1 MPLQINRSFIH
12 GFDQLLL
19 EKGVQPA
26 TFYRQAKL
34 TPSHFDQDDK
44 LIPFYNELRLF
55 EIASKYFSEPD
66 FCLKLAERQSLSVIG
81 PVHQAI
87 RPRATVRESICA
99 IQENLHLSV
108 DGVQLELKATPNMA
122 LWTIHWAEPAIANIN
137 YAQDH
142 GIAILCIIMRAL
154 CGENWKPR
162 AVYFEHPE
170 LASIGGYH
178 RFFGSP
184 IPFNNQFTGI
194 AFDPACLD
202 KTNKILA
209 EASPYQGDVPIRSM
223 TDLTLPAQIKNV
235 IALFIDNDACTI
247 ERVTHHLS
255 MSKRTIQ
262 RRLQEEQTNFKDLVN
277 EVRSEQALQLLRNAH
292 YSLADIAAMIGYSQ
306 LSAFSRS
313 FKRWHGMS
321 PQNWRKRHSH

>member
-12 GFDQLLL
+12 GLDQLLL

-26 TFYRQAKL
+26 TFYRQAKIN
-34 TPSHFDQDDK
+34 PSHFNQDDK
-44 LIPFYNELRLF
+44 LIPFYSELRLF

-66 FCLKLAERQSLSVIG
+66 FCLKLAERQYLAVLG
-81 PVHQAI
+81 PAHQAI
-87 RPRATVRESICA
+87 RPQATVLESICA

-108 DGVQLELKATPNMA
+108 DGVQLELKATKDMA

-142 GIAILCIIMRAL
+142 AMAVLCVVMRAL

-170 LASIGGYH
+170 LSSISGFH

-184 IPFNNQFTGI
+184 IAFNNQFTGI
-194 AFDPACLD
+194 AFDPACLE
-202 KTNKILA
+202 KANKIVTGTNLDQ
-209 EASPYQGDVPIRSM
+209 EDRPVRPM

-235 IALFIDNDACTI
+235 IALFIDNDACSI
-247 ERVTHHLS
+247 EKVAHHLS

-277 EVRSEQALQLLRNAH
+277 EVRSEQALQLMRNAH
-292 YSLADIAAMIGYSQ
+292 YSLAEIAAMIGYSQ

-313 FKRWHGMS
+313 FKRWHGVS
-321 PQNWRKRHSH
+321 PQSWRKLNPH